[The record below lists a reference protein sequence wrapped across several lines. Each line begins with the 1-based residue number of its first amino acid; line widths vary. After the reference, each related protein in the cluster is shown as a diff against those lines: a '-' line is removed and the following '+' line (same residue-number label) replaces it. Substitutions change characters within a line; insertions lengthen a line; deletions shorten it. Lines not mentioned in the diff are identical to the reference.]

1 MFIQELEE
9 LQANVDKAAEELE
22 EKIRQYD
29 QARDYELD
37 TIEFEKHCLKPMIF
51 NVGVYI
57 FIQELEELQANV
69 DKAAEE
75 LDEKIRQYDQAR
87 DYELDTIEFEKDS
100 LQERQRQDR

>member
-1 MFIQELEE
+1 MLDLIGTQIVGFLTHRLIFIQELEE

-37 TIEFEKHCLKPMIF
+37 TIE
-51 NVGVYI
+51 Y
-57 FIQELEELQANV
+57 
-69 DKAAEE
+69 
-75 LDEKIRQYDQAR
+75 
-87 DYELDTIEFEKDS
+87 EKDS